1 MTLIK
6 ARSKSL
12 RDTEV
17 PAADCGSLAAL
28 LSALSRS
35 NRAISVHRL
44 RLTYLKEGKQVPI
57 ADEAFFEGGAASL
70 EGLELYVKDLGP
82 QISWRLVFVIEYFG
96 PLLVHALVYY
106 LSLDPEFVA
115 RYGSAK
121 GAASLDPQLKSVVFV
136 MVMGHYLKREFETLF
151 VHKFTLATMPLFNVF
166 KNSFHY
172 WVLNGAIALGYLG
185 YGFALKDC
193 CYRKVLRFLHLD
205 NLQTLVALFVLSE
218 TWNGY
223 IHLRLRLFG
232 DEQRKHGNNSKRVP
246 LSTGI
251 FKVLVAPNYTF
262 EVWSWVWFALVFKL
276 NVFSVLFL
284 LVSATQMY
292 LWAMKKNRRY
302 GTRRAFLI
310 PFIF

>member
-1 MTLIK
+1 MTVVK
-6 ARSKSL
+6 ARSKTLKDCEVANGDCASL
-12 RDTEV
+12 E
-17 PAADCGSLAAL
+17 AFLQ
-28 LSALSRS
+28 
-35 NRAISVHRL
+35 AISRQNKGISQYRL
-44 RLTYLKEGKQVPI
+44 RVTYLKETKQVPI
-57 ADEAFFEGGAASL
+57 ADESFFKDGAKGL

-106 LSLDPEFVA
+106 LSLDPEFVS
-115 RYGSAK
+115 RYGSSSAS
-121 GAASLDPQLKSVVFV
+121 SLDPQLKRTVFF

-185 YGFALKDC
+185 YGFVLKDC

-205 NLQTLVALFVLSE
+205 NLQTLVALFILSE

-232 DEQRKHGNNSKRVP
+232 DEQRKLGNNTKRVP
-246 LSTGI
+246 ISTGV
-251 FKVLVAPNYTF
+251 FKLFVAPNYTF
-262 EVWSWVWFALVFKL
+262 EVWSWIWFALVFKL
-276 NVFSVLFL
+276 NAFAVLFVT
-284 LVSATQMY
+284 VSATQMY

-302 GTRRAFLI
+302 GTRRAFII